1 MLLLGGMLFANA
13 VGDVI
18 TLIVIAITFLGWI
31 INLVSAKNKMPPP
44 PAGRPRPPAPPRP
57 RNDKLQ
63 DEINIFIEDLSQRDK
78 TRESKP
84 TAPTAKGN
92 AGAPGG
98 RRKRPAEPQ
107 QPPPVK
113 SPPKRRVPGDEV
125 VNRPSIL
132 RERLGSGVREHAA
145 ANVDPQRLAQEVAA
159 DVGDRVKQSVSE
171 HLGTFSGGVAP
182 PMRTT
187 SMGAAAPVT
196 NEMVARLRN
205 PATIR
210 DAFIINAILAR
221 PVRKPR
227 T

>member
-1 MLLLGGMLFANA
+1 MLLFGGMLFANA

-18 TLIVIAITFLGWI
+18 TLIVLAITFLGWI
-31 INLVSAKNKMPPP
+31 VNLVSAKNKLPPQQ
-44 PAGRPRPPAPPRP
+44 AGRPRPPAPPRP

-78 TRESKP
+78 SRESKP
-84 TAPTAKGN
+84 TAPAGKGN
-92 AGAPGG
+92 AGAAGG
-98 RRKRPAEPQ
+98 RRKKPAEPQ
-107 QPPPVK
+107 RPQVK
-113 SPPKRRVPGDEV
+113 APPKRRVPGEEV
-125 VNRPSIL
+125 VNRPSIFT
-132 RERLGSGVREHAA
+132 EKLGSGVREHAS
-145 ANVDPQRLAQEVAA
+145 ANVDPQRLAKEVAA

-187 SMGAAAPVT
+187 STGAAVPVV
-196 NEMVARLRN
+196 NELIARLRN

-210 DAFIINAILAR
+210 EAFVINAILAR
-221 PVRKPR
+221 PVRKQR